1 MFCLIKI
8 PVDVNKCLNPSDCI
22 HSPNDSDF
30 STQCAGSHLVGKLWS
45 LCKKASTKDNGNID
59 IYDEDAI
66 AYAR

>member
-1 MFCLIKI
+1 M
-8 PVDVNKCLNPSDCI
+8 
-22 HSPNDSDF
+22 
-30 STQCAGSHLVGKLWS
+30 VGKLWG